1 MVRRL
6 RDLFR
11 RKKVEK
17 PINYDLV
24 DEPTA
29 PDEGEGWRDRWAR
42 RVALRRKHT
51 IERKLAQAK
60 IATHRKWV
68 IMWVAVI
75 VVTIAIVV
83 LTVMNKFSITGLI
96 F

>member
-1 MVRRL
+1 MGRL

-11 RKKVEK
+11 RKKDK
-17 PINYDLV
+17 SPINYDLV
-24 DEPTA
+24 DESTIQ
-29 PDEGEGWRDRWAR
+29 DEGEGWRDRWAR
-42 RVALRRKHT
+42 RTALRRKHT
-51 IERKLAQAK
+51 IERKHAQAQ

-68 IMWVAVI
+68 IMWIAVI

-83 LTVMNKFSITGLI
+83 LTVLNKFSITGLI